1 MVALLKKELK
11 ISLLFCGIFLVPV
24 IILWWF
30 KRSDQLFPI
39 AVFVQ
44 LSLTYVISILT
55 VMANEQE
62 EELHNGY
69 RFLKILPIKRWRIT
83 FIKFLVP
90 FLLVSLLGMVNRV
103 VYTLFHVGQDALTIS
118 DTITLI
124 FSVLV
129 LLNCALI
136 LIGVYLLGYTRFIQ
150 VTTGLIT
157 FFFLGGFLMAKLFR
171 VKVADLNRVG
181 AAIQNW
187 LLHGDHL
194 LFLLCGLVLYLIMG
208 ILANRIWKK

>member
-1 MVALLKKELK
+1 MIALLKKELK
-11 ISLLFCGIFLVPV
+11 ISLLFSVIFLIPV
-24 IILWWF
+24 IILWRF

-44 LSLTYVISILT
+44 LSLTYVITILT

-69 RFLKILPIKRWRIT
+69 RFLRILPIKRGQIT

-90 FLLVSLLGMVNRV
+90 FLLVCLLGMVNRG
-103 VYTLFHVGQDALTIS
+103 VYTLFHVGRDALTIS

-129 LLNCALI
+129 LLNCAVI
-136 LIGVYLLGYTRFIQ
+136 LIGGYLLGYTRFIQ

-157 FFFLGGFLMAKLFR
+157 FIVFGGFLISRLFR
-171 VKVADLNRVG
+171 VKTTDLSRIG
-181 AAIQNW
+181 DLIQDW
-187 LLHGDHL
+187 VLHGDHL
-194 LFLLCGLVLYLIMG
+194 LFLLCGLVLYFLLG
-208 ILANRIWKK
+208 FLANRIEKE

>member
-1 MVALLKKELK
+1 MIALLKKELK
-11 ISLLFCGIFLVPV
+11 ISLLFSVIFLIPV
-24 IILWWF
+24 IILWRF

-44 LSLTYVISILT
+44 LSLTYVITILT

-62 EELHNGY
+62 EELHHGY
-69 RFLKILPIKRWRIT
+69 RFLRILPIRRWQIT

-90 FLLVSLLGMVNRV
+90 FLLVTLLGMLNRG
-103 VYTLFHVGQDALTIS
+103 VYTLFHVGRDALTIS

-129 LLNCALI
+129 LLNCAVI
-136 LIGVYLLGYTRFIQ
+136 LIGGYLLGYTRFIQ

-157 FFFLGGFLMAKLFR
+157 FIVFGGFLMSRLFR
-171 VKVADLNRVG
+171 VKTTDLSRIG
-181 AAIQNW
+181 DLIQDW
-187 LLHGDHL
+187 VLHGDHL
-194 LFLLCGLVLYLIMG
+194 LFLLCGLVLYFLLG
-208 ILANRIWKK
+208 FLANRIEKE